1 MNNLINIKILSE
13 DALSFLK
20 INLEL
25 ITEKIMQNEDNKWI
39 YNTFPQP
46 MFVEK
51 KIYID
56 DFSLK
61 ENLNCNDKDIDFEN
75 SIIIYNTLKSLPRYL
90 LCDERFW
97 LWLHF
102 EMFYKEVKMMM
113 KVNGVSTIKDHRMHG
128 QGKRRGL
135 MFGVLSR
142 CYFRVALTID
152 NDNPNDKYFLTRR
165 VIDNPERFRNLT
177 WRSFSS
183 QEHLVRGALKG
194 EKRAPEDTKCKE
206 NNDWYPEI
214 AKYISVV
221 GSVRLLDKISEQDM
235 EGFVYKKMLSLIE

>member
-25 ITEKIMQNEDNKWI
+25 ITEEIMKNKDNKWI

-75 SIIIYNTLKSLPRYL
+75 SISIYNTLKSLPRYL

-102 EMFYKEVKMMM
+102 EKFYKEVKMMM
-113 KVNGVSTIKDHRMHG
+113 KVKGVSTIKDHRMHG
-128 QGKRRGL
+128 QGKRR
-135 MFGVLSR
+135 
-142 CYFRVALTID
+142 
-152 NDNPNDKYFLTRR
+152 
-165 VIDNPERFRNLT
+165 
-177 WRSFSS
+177 
-183 QEHLVRGALKG
+183 
-194 EKRAPEDTKCKE
+194 
-206 NNDWYPEI
+206 
-214 AKYISVV
+214 
-221 GSVRLLDKISEQDM
+221 
-235 EGFVYKKMLSLIE
+235 